1 MPQIPVIG
9 MTATGEM
16 VGRVFRLSMA
26 MAIALMLGV
35 VSAASAG
42 ATDKRSTDAT
52 GAASA
57 ERVAV
62 ETAGDVPGL
71 GEAELGRY
79 VAEQMNATGARRWQ
93 FFADEKSDAA
103 PEDRVEWSF
112 TTGPS
117 ANGALR
123 NYGFSRAMMERLIDA
138 HHYVTVEAKLYWHGQ
153 YQSVMLGH
161 VTIGPAL
168 PYPALTALIGKMTR
182 LVMSYPTSQSR
193 PPRVM
198 AKDSATLAS
207 GALARQR

>member
-1 MPQIPVIG
+1 
-9 MTATGEM
+9 
-16 VGRVFRLSMA
+16 MA

-52 GAASA
+52 GAASP

-62 ETAGDVPGL
+62 KTAGDVPGL
-71 GEAELGRY
+71 GEAALGRY
-79 VAEQMNATGARRWQ
+79 VAEQMNAAGAGRWQ
-93 FFADEKSDAA
+93 FFAEETAGA
-103 PEDRVEWSF
+103 EPEDRVEWSF
-112 TTGPS
+112 ATGPS

-123 NYGFSRAMMERLIDA
+123 NYGFSRAMMERLLDA
-138 HHYVTVEAKLYWHGQ
+138 HHYVSVEAKLYWHGQ